1 MNRAA
6 QIHLYRPQQTRPE
19 DLEAIFVAREPLV
32 NDILTRLGQWRPSG
46 SRQHYLL
53 IGPRGIGKTCVL
65 QIIQHRVRRGPLGA
79 TWIPI
84 ALPEEGYGLKRLPDL
99 LLQTL
104 EALGQETND
113 EDVCSAHR
121 NLRWDTDD
129 RRVTDL
135 ALDAFR
141 RFHRRTGKCILL
153 MFENVNRILDQNR
166 GRNSQN
172 FLLRKT
178 LIEEDWLVAIATSPT
193 FVNAVTQPEEPLFEF
208 FQVKPLGELTLDEQA
223 AMLGKLAALDNNKD
237 FEDYLRRFRS
247 RLQALYHFTGGNPRL
262 AVMLYDLIAHQRITD
277 VQAEL
282 DSLLDKLTPFY
293 QDRMGDLAD
302 QEAQLLEQMALLPE
316 GCTPTELA
324 REARMPAK
332 TVRALLVRLERAG
345 YVRREQRKKKKT
357 VYIIP
362 ERFFRI
368 WHQLTHSRPARG
380 RVQYLL
386 EFFST
391 WYASREER
399 DQVWRELS
407 DKFSRGLA
415 EEDEH
420 QVEDLAEYMQYI
432 AAVSEGKEKY
442 EREFGA
448 LRLVVSQKGIH
459 AAESQLSVLDLE
471 HAEDPDY
478 HLAKGRFL
486 ASVVGDRHRALSAL
500 DVASRLAPRD
510 PIVDYN
516 RAVVLDH
523 WGFVDEATSA
533 YEQAAIRLAGQRT
546 TCFSEETGRLLLQ
559 KLRRVNDRVL
569 VYAAAH
575 LLGRLADRSAVGGVA
590 AVARTSAA
598 PWRRR
603 CCARALGLLGG
614 QQAIDALRHVLKDE
628 ADEVRGSAATALG
641 RLGSGAAVGPLIG
654 CLGDKAHNVRGS
666 AATALGRLHSRA
678 AVGPLIECLG
688 DKGSDVR
695 GSAATALGRLRSK
708 AAVGPLIGCLS
719 DKAHNVR
726 GSAATA
732 LGRLGSEAAV
742 APLIGCLS
750 DKARNV
756 RGSAAAA
763 LGRLRS
769 EAAVGPLIGCL
780 SDKAHNVR
788 GSAATAL
795 GGLRSEAAVGPLIGC
810 LSDKGSDVRGSAATA
825 LGRLGSRGAVGPLI
839 QCLNDKASDVRGS
852 AATALGSIRSD
863 PAVPPL
869 LELVRSRSGNERLRA
884 VTALG
889 RIAVSRPI
897 RHSPEILDVSLAL
910 LPVDYPQILTIAR
923 QFLHSAFRS
932 ADVELI
938 RQSIDIVL
946 RRIEDGSEV
955 FAPHVTALKYLD
967 SDRDPAVLERQHPE
981 MREAAQLLID
991 LFDEQAARQP
1001 RQGNVGQEGPSE
1013 STQEQ

>member
-6 QIHLYRPQQTRPE
+6 QIHLYRPQRTRPE

-84 ALPEEGYGLKRLPDL
+84 ALPEEGYGLKRLSDL

-141 RFHRRTGKCILL
+141 RFHHRTGKCILL

-178 LIEEDWLVAIATSPT
+178 LIEEDWLVTIATSPT

-223 AMLGKLAALDNNKD
+223 AMLGKLAALENNRD

-262 AVMLYDLIAHQRITD
+262 AVMLYGLIAHQRITD

-282 DSLLDKLTPFY
+282 DSLLDNLTPFY

-332 TVRALLVRLERAG
+332 TVRALLGRLERAG
-345 YVRREQRKKKKT
+345 YVRREQRRKKQT

-415 EEDEH
+415 EEDEDR
-420 QVEDLAEYMQYI
+420 VEDLAEYMQYI
-432 AAVSEGKEKY
+432 AAVSEGKEKH

-448 LRLVVSQKGIH
+448 LRLVVSQKGVH

-471 HAEDPDY
+471 HPEDPDY

-486 ASVVGDRHRALSAL
+486 ASVAGDLHGALSAL
-500 DVASRLAPRD
+500 DAASRLAPRD

-516 RAVVLDH
+516 RAVVLNR
-523 WGFVDEATSA
+523 WRSVDEATSA
-533 YEQAAIRLAGQRT
+533 YEQAAIRLAGQKT
-546 TCFSEETGRLLLQ
+546 TRYSEETGRLLLQ
-559 KLRRVNDRVL
+559 KLRRANDRVL
-569 VYAAAH
+569 VYAAAD
-575 LLGRLADRSAVGGVA
+575 LLGRLADPSAVGGVA
-590 AVARTSAA
+590 AVARTSTV

-603 CCARALGLLGG
+603 CCANALGLLGG
-614 QQAIDALRHVLKDE
+614 QQAIDALLHLLKDE
-628 ADEVRGSAATALG
+628 APEVRGSAATALAHLGSGAAVGPLIECLTDEDSINRGGAATALGRLSSEAAVAPLIGRLSDKADNVRGSAATALG
-641 RLGSGAAVGPLIG
+641 RLGSQ
-654 CLGDKAHNVRGS
+654 
-666 AATALGRLHSRA
+666 T
-678 AVGPLIECLG
+678 
-688 DKGSDVR
+688 
-695 GSAATALGRLRSK
+695 
-708 AAVGPLIGCLS
+708 AVGPLIGCLS
-719 DKAHNVR
+719 DRAHNVR

-742 APLIGCLS
+742 GPLIECLS
-750 DKARNV
+750 DKARDV

-763 LGRLRS
+763 LGRLGS

-788 GSAATAL
+788 ASAT
-795 GGLRSEAAVGPLIGC
+795 
-810 LSDKGSDVRGSAATA
+810 KA
-825 LGRLGSRGAVGPLI
+825 LGRLGSEAAAGPLI
-839 QCLNDKASDVRGS
+839 QCLTDEDSIVRGS
-852 AATALGSIRSD
+852 AATALGSIGSD

-884 VTALG
+884 VAALG

-897 RHSPEILDVSLAL
+897 RHSPEVLDVSLAL
-910 LPVDYPQILTIAR
+910 LPVDYPEILTIAR
-923 QFLHSAFRS
+923 QFLHSAFMS
-932 ADVELI
+932 ADIGLI

-991 LFDEQAARQP
+991 LFDEQAGGP
-1001 RQGNVGQEGPSE
+1001 RCPGNGKQETPLE
-1013 STQEQ
+1013 SRHAQ